1 MAYEDI
7 LRVLCEILEDDFD
20 YTDVEEDTTF
30 LNDLQ
35 LSEEEYETF
44 AKYIK
49 EELDIEVTQDILDD
63 CQTVGDLATYIEE
76 NIFLI

>member
-76 NIFLI
+76 NM

>member
-63 CQTVGDLATYIEE
+63 CQTVGDLATHIEE
-76 NIFLI
+76 NM

>member
-20 YTDVEEDTTF
+20 YTDVEEDTNF

-35 LSEEEYETF
+35 LTEEEYETL
-44 AKYIK
+44 ARYIK

-76 NIFLI
+76 NM

>member
-20 YTDVEEDTTF
+20 YTDIEEDTNF

-35 LSEEEYETF
+35 LTEEEYETF

-63 CQTVGDLATYIEE
+63 CQTVGDLATYIED
-76 NIFLI
+76 NM

>member
-7 LRVLCEILEDDFD
+7 LRVICEILEDDFD
-20 YTDVEEDTTF
+20 YTDVEEDTNF

-35 LSEEEYETF
+35 LSEDEYETL
-44 AKYIK
+44 ARYIK

-76 NIFLI
+76 NM